1 MFWNRNRR
9 RQRLRETPLT
19 PEQRAILSRNVPVYD
34 DLSDDDRDR
43 LDGMIRVF
51 LDEKTFEG
59 GHGFEI
65 TEEIR
70 VTIAAQACILLLG
83 LNPKRIYPGLK
94 SIIVYPSTYVATSRN
109 VGPGG
114 VVTESNDARA
124 GESWNH
130 TTGWGAS
137 SGGPVVLSWC
147 DVLRGGADVNDGHNV
162 VFHEFAHQLDGQ
174 ATGMDGA
181 PPLPSR
187 SRYIAWARVLG
198 DEFKNLRRDLMTRQP
213 TELRPYGATNPAEF
227 FAVATETYFERP
239 EALRQR
245 HPELYDQLK
254 QFYDWEPP
262 EP

>member
-1 MFWNRNRR
+1 
-9 RQRLRETPLT
+9 
-19 PEQRAILSRNVPVYD
+19 VYD
-34 DLSDDDRDR
+34 RLDTQDRER
-43 LDGMIRVF
+43 LDGMIQVF

-59 GHGFEI
+59 GQDLEI

-94 SIIVYPSTYVATSRN
+94 SIIVYPSTYVATQRS

-114 VVTESNDARA
+114 VVTESNAPRA
-124 GESWNH
+124 GESWNQ

-137 SGGPVVLSWC
+137 AGGPVILSWC
-147 DVLRGGADVNDGHNV
+147 DVLRGGADVNDGHTV
-162 VFHEFAHQLDGQ
+162 VYHEFAHQLDGQ

-198 DEFKNLRRDLMTRQP
+198 EEFKNLRRDLMMRQP
-213 TELRPYGATNPAEF
+213 TEIRAYGATNPAEF
-227 FAVATETYFERP
+227 FAVATETYFERSD
-239 EALRQR
+239 ALRAR

-262 EP
+262 VST